1 MDSISIA
8 YLVAINLVALI
19 ACGADKRAAIQEKW
33 RIPERVLLGLTI
45 AGGGAGMLL
54 GMLVFHHKTKTPKF
68 IITVPVVLVA
78 LAVPA
83 ALAIRKLQILQHT
96 ISML

>member
-78 LAVPA
+78 ETVFLVLAYRLP
-83 ALAIRKLQILQHT
+83 R
-96 ISML
+96 

>member
-8 YLVAINLVALI
+8 YLVAINLVAFVG
-19 ACGADKRAAIQEKW
+19 CGLDKRAAIQKKW
-33 RIPERVLLGLTI
+33 RIPERVLLGLAI

-54 GMLVFHHKTKTPKF
+54 GMFVFHHKTKTPKF

-78 LAVPA
+78 EIVFLVLAYRLP
-83 ALAIRKLQILQHT
+83 R
-96 ISML
+96 

>member
-8 YLVAINLVALI
+8 YLVAINLVAFVV
-19 ACGADKRAAIQEKW
+19 CGLDKRAAIQKKW
-33 RIPERVLLGLTI
+33 RIPERVLLGLAI

-54 GMLVFHHKTKTPKF
+54 GMFVFHHKTKTPKF

-78 LAVPA
+78 EIVFLVLAYRLP
-83 ALAIRKLQILQHT
+83 R
-96 ISML
+96 

>member
-1 MDSISIA
+1 M
-8 YLVAINLVALI
+8 AINLVALI

-54 GMLVFHHKTKTPKF
+54 GMLMFHHKTKTPKF

-78 LAVPA
+78 ETVFLVLAYRLP
-83 ALAIRKLQILQHT
+83 R
-96 ISML
+96 